1 MPFSTGANAR
11 IRTNSASELAYNALA
26 LANRD
31 ISQQQL
37 RLSTGKRINNAADDV
52 AGFITSRALQARN
65 GLLKASLSIVGDG
78 RNVTNIALDAY
89 ENISTMIVNIRDSAA
104 NASSGAQG
112 TDEKVALAKS
122 AYRFAQQIQTI
133 VDSTVFGGRQII
145 DGTYS
150 SNFIVGTDAV
160 NTLLSIAI
168 DLNPDNVDFDVEN
181 SFMVNSLKQD
191 NFGGI
196 QGLDLRALND
206 VNSTNLGIFSDENMG
221 TTLKSLAEALDNVTK
236 VSAYIGGITNRLIS
250 QEDILQQQVVN
261 YNAAISR
268 IEDTDVAIAQLSLV
282 KSQFL
287 QQASITSLAQSNQN
301 PNIFLQLIRQ

>member
-31 ISQQQL
+31 ISLQQL
-37 RLSTGKRINNAADDV
+37 RLSTGKRINNASDDV

-65 GLLKASLSIVGDG
+65 GLLKASLNIVGDA

-89 ENISTMIVNIRDSAA
+89 DNISTMIVNIRESTAS
-104 NASSGAQG
+104 ASSGAQG
-112 TDEKVALAKS
+112 TSEKVALAKS
-122 AYRFAQQIQTI
+122 AYRFIQQIQTI

-145 DGTYS
+145 DGAYS

-168 DLNPDNVDFDVEN
+168 DLNPDNVDFDIEN
-181 SFMVNSLKQD
+181 DFKVNSMSET
-191 NFGGI
+191 NFAGI
-196 QGLDLRALND
+196 QGLDLREFND
-206 VNSTNLGIFSDENMG
+206 VNATDLGIFSDENMG
-221 TTLKSLAEALDNVTK
+221 TTLKSLANALDNVTK

-250 QEDILQQQVVN
+250 QEEILQQQVVN

-268 IEDTDVAIAQLSLV
+268 IEDTDVAKAQLSMV

-301 PNIFLQLIRQ
+301 PNVFLQLIRQ

>member
-65 GLLKASLSIVGDG
+65 GLLKASLNIVGDA

-89 ENISTMIVNIRDSAA
+89 ENISTMIVNIRESTA

-112 TDEKVALAKS
+112 TSEKVALAKS
-122 AYRFAQQIQTI
+122 AYRFIQQIQTI

-150 SNFIVGTDAV
+150 SNFIVGTDAI

-168 DLNPDNVDFDVEN
+168 DLNPDNVDFDIEN
-181 SFMVNSLKQD
+181 DFKVNSMSET
-191 NFGGI
+191 NFAGI
-196 QGLDLRALND
+196 QGLDLREFND
-206 VNSTNLGIFSDENMG
+206 VNSTDLGIFSDENMG
-221 TTLKSLAEALDNVTK
+221 TTLKSLANALDNVTK

-250 QEDILQQQVVN
+250 QEEIVQQQVVN

-268 IEDTDVAIAQLSLV
+268 IEDTDVAKAQLSLV

-301 PNIFLQLIRQ
+301 PNVFLQLIRQ

>member
-65 GLLKASLSIVGDG
+65 GLLKASLNIVGDA

-89 ENISTMIVNIRDSAA
+89 ENISTMIVNIRESTA

-112 TDEKVALAKS
+112 TSEKVALAKS
-122 AYRFAQQIQTI
+122 AYRFIQQIQTI

-150 SNFIVGTDAV
+150 SNFIVGTDAI

-168 DLNPDNVDFDVEN
+168 DLNPDNVDFDIEN
-181 SFMVNSLKQD
+181 DFKVNSMSET
-191 NFGGI
+191 NFAGI
-196 QGLDLRALND
+196 QGLDLREFND
-206 VNSTNLGIFSDENMG
+206 VNSTDLGIFSDENMG
-221 TTLKSLAEALDNVTK
+221 TTLKSLANALDNVTK

-250 QEDILQQQVVN
+250 QEEIVQQQVVN

-268 IEDTDVAIAQLSLV
+268 IEDTDVAKSQLSLV

-301 PNIFLQLIRQ
+301 PNVFLQLIRQ